1 MTSRSFRYPAVALAA
16 ALVILGAWVPAV
28 RADVVVLADGRKIE
42 GTVKREGDVYV
53 ITGRFGTTTRV
64 PVYEVAE
71 IRKTK
76 SSFDD
81 FTKKRDALEA
91 KGDKATA
98 EEWFEL
104 ATFAVKQNLTKQAR
118 DTYEKV
124 ISLDPAHEEAHKAL
138 GHVRYEGTW
147 MTEERAMALKG
158 MVKVDGR
165 WVRRDDAGDAARE
178 RSTRR
183 RERRPDSTSRADAAA
198 KAFAVD
204 YENCPRC
211 SGSCYE
217 IIVKCLQ
224 CARSKRPGWC
234 YFGEGF
240 RLCMTCKG
248 TTRVPA
254 MVCRHCKGRG
264 KVDPNKPLKKARV
277 RPIPGGYQRCHH
289 CSGSGGLEWQKCRQC
304 ARSEYPGV
312 MKIGP
317 YRYMECIKCKGTAK
331 KRLLT
336 CYHCQGSGM
345 IPETR

>member
-1 MTSRSFRYPAVALAA
+1 MTSKSFRYPAAAVAA
-16 ALVILGAWVPAV
+16 ALVILGAWAHVA

-76 SSFDD
+76 STFDD

-104 ATFAVKQNLTKQAR
+104 ATFAAKQNLTQQAR
-118 DTYEKV
+118 ETYEKV
-124 ISLDPAHEEAHKAL
+124 ISIDPAHEEAHNAL

-147 MTEERAMALKG
+147 MTEQRAMALKG

-165 WVRRDDAGDAARE
+165 WVRREDATQATRE
-178 RSTRR
+178 RPTRR
-183 RERRPDSTSRADAAA
+183 RESGPDPGSRAAAVA
-198 KAFAVD
+198 KAFAVV
-204 YENCPRC
+204 YVNCSKC
-211 SGSCYE
+211 SGSGIE
-217 IIVKCLQ
+217 IWVKCRQ
-224 CARSKRPGWC
+224 CERSSRPGWN

-248 TTRVPA
+248 STKIA
-254 MVCRHCKGRG
+254 ALACRQCRRTG
-264 KVDPNKPLKKARV
+264 KVDPNKPRTSTGRV
-277 RPIPGGYQRCHH
+277 IGKGFRQCPDCNGT
-289 CSGSGGLEWQKCRQC
+289 GGLEWQKCAQC
-304 ARSEYPGV
+304 SRSKYPGLNNFGERYEPCRKCQATGRV
-312 MKIGP
+312 MAL
-317 YRYMECIKCKGTAK
+317 KCFHCGGGGIVRE
-331 KRLLT
+331 KR
-336 CYHCQGSGM
+336 
-345 IPETR
+345 